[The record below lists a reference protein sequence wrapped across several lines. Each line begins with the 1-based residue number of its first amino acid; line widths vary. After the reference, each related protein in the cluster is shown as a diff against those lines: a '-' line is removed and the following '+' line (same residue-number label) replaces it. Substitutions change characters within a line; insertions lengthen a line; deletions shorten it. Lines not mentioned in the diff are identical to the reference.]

1 MGRPPTKPKQL
12 RDGWYIEVR
21 NKGAGSGIKIVRES
35 KEQMMMAVEE
45 YRRTKQ
51 VIILGE
57 SKNAKFLSKAK
68 HIEKDK

>member
-21 NKGAGSGIKIVRES
+21 NKGASSGIKIVRET
-35 KEQMMMAVEE
+35 KEQMMMAVDE
-45 YRRTKQ
+45 YKRTKE

-57 SKNAKFLSKAK
+57 SKNAKFVSKPNVV
-68 HIEKDK
+68 EKDK